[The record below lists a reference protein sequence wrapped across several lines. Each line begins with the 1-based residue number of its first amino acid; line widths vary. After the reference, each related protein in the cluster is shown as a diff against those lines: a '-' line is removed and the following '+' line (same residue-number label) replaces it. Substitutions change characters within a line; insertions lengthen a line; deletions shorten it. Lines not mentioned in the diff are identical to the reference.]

1 MSVLRA
7 RSSCPRCSSEEEVW
21 YYRGKIEPTD
31 STDCR
36 NCGYLYTS
44 SDFIV
49 TLLDLYQNVTISAYS
64 VRTTVR

>member
-21 YYRGKIEPTD
+21 YYRGKLEPTE

-36 NCGYLYTS
+36 NCGYLYNS

-49 TLLDLYQNVTISAYS
+49 VLLDLYQNVTISAYS
-64 VRTTVR
+64 AQTTMR